1 MAPALA
7 AAAHSRRSAAASA
20 ACPRAW
26 RLLEA
31 VNESVKWSVSAAVFC
46 AVALRR
52 DALVAYWLIG
62 SMLTAAA
69 CRALKAVINQ
79 CVAIFD
85 QLNLQKLNCLKIL

>member
-7 AAAHSRRSAAASA
+7 AAAHSRHSAAAAASA
-20 ACPRAW
+20 ACTRAW

-69 CRALKAVINQ
+69 CRALKAAINQ
-79 CVAIFD
+79 CVSIFD
-85 QLNLQKLNCLKIL
+85 Q